1 MFSKIKSYVIIFII
15 LATPLNSLFLSM
27 LVSSPN
33 SSSTILSSDYTEGT
47 GVLSPNAENGLLW
60 SSTSGLT
67 GDLTTS
73 PIIDFNTDSELVQI
87 VYIGTEIGLT
97 KIQVETGN
105 IYWTHPTPGAM
116 LSITPVEDLTGDSNK
131 EVLVTVDNQQFNN
144 TEMLNGLT
152 GEIIWSYR
160 PTETVWQEGIG
171 FSQQET
177 RTWSGLLI
185 EDISG
190 DGTRDMLVSSYKSI
204 FALDAEDGSVL
215 WQQSASNDVWNT
227 ELMDDDVDSDGYD
240 DIVIGSQDGELML
253 LSGEDGSII
262 WEIEAAEEAKYIDQT
277 SGTEFTFKRN
287 VYDVRKCFDMNGDG
301 KKDILTTDENGFCA
315 IFDVVTGGLID
326 RVLAYSSTGAETD
339 QASFGSKDFYNP
351 MSMDVVDD
359 YGMTKV
365 LTASRSDAVFSNLT
379 LSLLNLGMN
388 DLYVDWSI
396 ASVNIEDVRSIATS
410 VATEGNGT
418 YTKMIIPTGTMG
430 SSQFER
436 TIEVYALFNNSL
448 LAQWNLT
455 VLTTE
460 SDFQLDYGDTSDS
473 QYPFSG
479 NHAFFVNDFQGSLE
493 EEVLIYLAGYGLYLL
508 DGDTGDLL
516 WSQIKS
522 AKVKIEPYFD
532 VNFDSTI
539 DILRKEYYY
548 LDQYS
553 IERFRIPR
561 ISMISGDS
569 GEIIWDHEIDYE
581 DRELVGGGYI
591 SILQAED
598 ITNDSIPD
606 LWLAQQEYDNW
617 EFDLVNVSKV
627 KLLDGATGT
636 IVWESLPANSSRV
649 FSKEQLRLTSIST
662 IADQNSDE
670 IQDILVACQ
679 RGYIYC
685 LSGNDSEPIWNIT
698 REAAP
703 FDPHY
708 RNWIPFTPLISSV
721 GNIQGNTTDD
731 FVILGDGQLQLVDS
745 DNFTT
750 VLWSWFNP
758 LGWIDEQ
765 FYRVHINWAQNEL
778 FVILTINKNDKRYTA
793 FIDLITGTL
802 DHEIIGDMNEFNI
815 QFFAADFNL
824 DGTNDHLLHRPYGS
838 EDYMEGTYIINGIT
852 GGTLSFYSP
861 FRPNYDRWFWLVDQL
876 FRLGA
881 DSFVDVYEDIN
892 SDGIPEIVTGFS
904 IGKHN
909 EDDIA
914 QGMAVEII
922 DVTKIPAEAVILYE
936 FVNIERD
943 EYSHPPLLPAG
954 YTRTIGD
961 VTGDGQAEILVS
973 LVTPEGEFKTIILD
987 ISEEGGVWKEITDV
1001 VYDSIILEE
1010 LNGTLDGN
1018 LVLCDLNGRI
1028 RAIDNEFAV
1037 TITDFQVIQKGVGQY
1052 YLEWSSNA
1060 EDVMSKIYIDQEVVS
1075 TVFNSEVEIFLSGGE
1090 HNLTIS
1096 VSDRNGISAF
1106 TNMIVSIERGS
1117 GLLIVWITVGVLT
1130 IGFIGL
1136 KLFFRFKRKEDLTD
1150 FGPDRGGV

>member
-33 SSSTILSSDYTEGT
+33 SSSAILSNDYSEGT
-47 GVLSPNAENGLLW
+47 GDLSPNAENGLLW

-73 PIIDFNTDSELVQI
+73 PIIDFNTENELVQI

-105 IYWTHPTPGAM
+105 IYWTHPTPGAI
-116 LSITPVEDLTGDSNK
+116 LSITPIDDTTGDSSK
-131 EVLVTVDNQQFNN
+131 EVLITVDNQQFNN

-177 RTWSGLLI
+177 RSWSGLLI
-185 EDISG
+185 EDISN
-190 DGTRDMLVSSYKSI
+190 DGTSDVLISSYKSV
-204 FALDAEDGSVL
+204 FALDAEDGSLL

-227 ELMDDDVDSDGYD
+227 ELMEEDVDSDGYD
-240 DIVIGSQDGELML
+240 DIAIGSQDGELIL
-253 LSGEDGSII
+253 LNSQDGSII
-262 WEIEAAEEAKYIDQT
+262 WEIIAAEEAKYIDQT
-277 SGTEFTFKRN
+277 QEIEYTFDRN

-301 KKDILTTDENGFCA
+301 KKDILTTDENGYCA
-315 IFDVVTGGLID
+315 IYDVITGGLID
-326 RVLAYSSTGAETD
+326 RVLAYSRTGTETD

-359 YGMTKV
+359 YGLTKV

-388 DLYVDWSI
+388 DLNVDWSI
-396 ASVNIEDVRSIATS
+396 SSVNIEDVRSIATS

-436 TIEVYALFNNSL
+436 TIEVYALNNSL
-448 LAQWNLT
+448 IAQWNLT

-460 SDFQLDYGDTSDS
+460 SDFQLNFGDTSDS
-473 QYPFSG
+473 QYPYSG
-479 NHAFFVNDFQGSLE
+479 NHAFFVRDFQGSPE
-493 EEVLIYLAGYGLYLL
+493 EEVLIYLAGYGLFLL

-532 VNFDSTI
+532 VNSDSTI

-553 IERFRIPR
+553 NDRFRIPR
-561 ISMISGDS
+561 ITMISGDS
-569 GEIIWDHEIDYE
+569 GETIWDHEIDYE
-581 DRELVGGGYI
+581 DRELVGGGYL

-617 EFDLVNVSKV
+617 EFNLVNVSKV
-627 KLLDGATGT
+627 KLLDGATGA
-636 IVWESLPANSSRV
+636 IVWESLPANGSMVYSR
-649 FSKEQLRLTSIST
+649 EEIRLTSLSP
-662 IADQNSDE
+662 IADQDNDE
-670 IQDILVACQ
+670 IQDILVGCQ
-679 RGYIYC
+679 RGFIYC
-685 LSGNDSEPIWNIT
+685 RSGFDGAPIWNIT
-698 REAAP
+698 RVAP
-703 FDPHY
+703 PFAPNY
-708 RNWIPFTPLISSV
+708 RNWIPYTPIISGV

-731 FVILGDGQLQLVDS
+731 FVILGDGQVQLVDS

-750 VLWSWFNP
+750 VMWSWFNP

-765 FYRVHINWAQNEL
+765 NLKIHINWAQNEL
-778 FVILTINKNDKRYTA
+778 FAIFTINKNDKQYTA
-793 FIDLITGTL
+793 FIDLVTGTL
-802 DHEIIGDMNEFNI
+802 DYEILGEETQFNI

-824 DGTNDHLLHRPYGS
+824 DGTNDHLLYRPWGS
-838 EDYMEGTYIINGIT
+838 EDYMEGIYIIDGIT
-852 GGTLSFYSP
+852 GNVITFYSP
-861 FRPNYDRWFWLVDQL
+861 FRPEFERWYWLVDQL
-876 FRLGA
+876 FRMGA
-881 DSFVDVYEDIN
+881 DSFVDVYEDVTF
-892 SDGIPEIVTGFS
+892 DGIPEIVSGFS

-909 EDDIA
+909 KDEIS
-914 QGMAVEII
+914 QGMVVEII
-922 DVTKIPAEAVILYE
+922 DVTRIPAKAVIEYV
-936 FVNIERD
+936 FVSIEWD
-943 EYSHPPLLPAG
+943 QYSHPPLLPAG
-954 YTRTIGD
+954 YTRNIGD
-961 VTGDGQAEILVS
+961 ITGDGKAEILVS
-973 LVTPEGEFKTIILD
+973 LITPEGEFKSTILD
-987 ISEEGGVWKEITDV
+987 ISEDGGVWKEISNIV
-1001 VYDSIILEE
+1001 FDSIIPQD

-1018 LVLCDLNGRI
+1018 LIVSDLYGRI
-1028 RAIDNEFAV
+1028 RAVDNSFTVTINEFQA
-1037 TITDFQVIQKGVGQY
+1037 IREGVGQY

-1060 EDVMSKIYIDQEVVS
+1060 AGVMSKIYIDHEVVS
-1075 TVFNSEVEIFLSGGE
+1075 TVFTSEVEIFLSGGE
-1090 HNLTIS
+1090 HNLTVS

-1106 TNMIVSIERGS
+1106 TNMIVLIEKGS
-1117 GLLIVWITVGVLT
+1117 GLLIVWLVVGVII

-1150 FGPDRGGV
+1150 FGPDAGGA

>member
-1 MFSKIKSYVIIFII
+1 MFSKIKSYVIILII

-33 SSSTILSSDYTEGT
+33 SSSAILLSKYTEGPGDLT
-47 GVLSPNAENGLLW
+47 PNAENGLLW

-67 GDLTTS
+67 GELTTS
-73 PIIDFNTDSELVQI
+73 PLIDFNTESELEQI

-97 KIQVETGN
+97 KILVENGN
-105 IYWTHPTPGAM
+105 IYWTHPTPGAI
-116 LSITPVEDLTGDSNK
+116 LSITPIEDITGDSNK
-131 EVLVTVDNQQFNN
+131 EVLITIDNQQFNN

-171 FSQQET
+171 FSEQET
-177 RTWSGLLI
+177 RSWSGLLI
-185 EDISG
+185 EDISD
-190 DGTRDMLVSSYKSI
+190 DGTSDVLISSYKSV
-204 FALDAEDGSVL
+204 FALDASDGSLL

-227 ELMDDDVDSDGYD
+227 ELMDDDIDSDGFYD
-240 DIVIGSQDGELML
+240 VVIGSQDGELML
-253 LSGEDGSII
+253 LSGYDGSII
-262 WEIEAAEEAKYIDQT
+262 WDIIAAEEARYIDQT
-277 SGTEFTFKRN
+277 QGIEYTFARN

-301 KKDILTTDENGFCA
+301 KKDILTTDENGYCA
-315 IFDVVTGGLID
+315 IYDVITGGLID
-326 RVLAYSSTGAETD
+326 RVLAYSRTGPEADQST
-339 QASFGSKDFYNP
+339 FGSKDFYNP

-359 YGMTKV
+359 YGLTKV
-365 LTASRSDAVFSNLT
+365 LTAARSDAVFSNLT

-396 ASVNIEDVRSIATS
+396 SSVNIEDVRSIATS
-410 VATEGNGT
+410 VATVGNET
-418 YTKMIIPTGTMG
+418 YTKMIIPTGIMG
-430 SSQFER
+430 SSQFEK

-448 LAQWNLT
+448 IAQWNLT
-455 VLTTE
+455 VLTSE
-460 SDFQLDYGDTSDS
+460 DDFQLNFGDTSDG
-473 QYPFSG
+473 QYPFNG
-479 NHAFFVNDFQGSLE
+479 NHAFFVRDFQGSPE

-532 VNFDSTI
+532 VNSDSTI

-553 IERFRIPR
+553 TDRFRIPR
-561 ISMISGDS
+561 ITMISGDS
-569 GEIIWDHEIDYE
+569 GETIWDHEIDYD

-617 EFDLVNVSKV
+617 EFNLVNVSKV
-627 KLLDGATGT
+627 KLLDGATGA
-636 IVWESLPANSSRV
+636 IIWESLPANSSKVYSR
-649 FSKEQLRLTSIST
+649 EQMRLTSLAT
-662 IADQNSDE
+662 IADQDSDE
-670 IQDILVACQ
+670 IQDILVGCQ
-679 RGYIYC
+679 RSYIYC
-685 LSGNDSEPIWNIT
+685 ISGFDGAPIWNIT

-703 FDPHY
+703 IDPHY
-708 RNWIPFTPLISSV
+708 RFWIPYYPLISGV

-731 FVILGDGQLQLVDS
+731 FVILGDGQVQLVDS

-750 VLWSWFNP
+750 VFWSWFNP

-765 FYRVHINWAQNEL
+765 FFEIHINWPQNEL
-778 FVILTINKNDKRYTA
+778 FAIFTINKNDKQYTV
-793 FIDLITGTL
+793 FIDLVTGTL
-802 DHEIIGDMNEFNI
+802 DHEILGEMNQFNI

-824 DGTNDHLLHRPYGS
+824 DGTNDHLLYRPYGS
-838 EDYMEGTYIINGIT
+838 EDFMEGTYIINGIT
-852 GGTLSFYSP
+852 GSVLSFYST
-861 FRPNYDRWFWLVDQL
+861 FRPGFDRWYWLVDQL
-876 FRLGA
+876 FRIGA
-881 DSFVDVYEDIN
+881 DSFVDVYEDVN
-892 SDGIPEIVTGFS
+892 SDGIPEIVSGFS
-904 IGKHN
+904 IGKHS
-909 EDDIA
+909 EDDLA
-914 QGMAVEII
+914 QGMAIEII
-922 DVTKIPAEAVILYE
+922 DVSTIPAKVVTYE
-936 FVNIERD
+936 FVKIERD
-943 EYSHPPLLPAG
+943 EYSNPPLLPAS

-987 ISEEGGVWKEITDV
+987 ISEEGGVWKEITDI
-1001 VYDSIILEE
+1001 VYDSIIPEE

-1018 LVLCDLNGRI
+1018 LILCDLNGRI

-1037 TITDFQVIQKGVGQY
+1037 TITDFQVIQQGVGQY

-1060 EDVMSKIYIDQEVVS
+1060 EDVMSKIYIDHEVVS
-1075 TVFNSEVEIFLSGGE
+1075 TVFTSEAEIFLSGGE
-1090 HNLTIS
+1090 HNLTVS

-1106 TNMIVSIERGS
+1106 TNMIISIDRGG
-1117 GLLIVWITVGVLT
+1117 GLLLVWLVVGAVTVS
-1130 IGFIGL
+1130 FIGL
-1136 KLFFRFKRKEDLTD
+1136 KIFFRFKRKEDLTD
-1150 FGPDRGGV
+1150 FGPDRGGA

>member
-105 IYWTHPTPGAM
+105 IYWTHPTPGAI

-160 PTETVWQEGIG
+160 PTETVWQEGLG

-190 DGTRDMLVSSYKSI
+190 DGTRDVLVSSYKSV

-215 WQQSASNDVWNT
+215 WQQSASNDVWNS

-262 WEIEAAEEAKYIDQT
+262 WEIEAAMEAKYIDQT

-301 KKDILTTDENGFCA
+301 KKDILTTDENGYCA
-315 IFDVVTGGLID
+315 IYDVVSGGLID
-326 RVLAYSSTGAETD
+326 RVLAYSRTGPETD

-351 MSMDVVDD
+351 LSIDVVDD
-359 YGMTKV
+359 FGLTKV
-365 LTASRSDAVFSNLT
+365 LTAARSDAVFSNLT

-388 DLYVDWSI
+388 DLYVDWSLS
-396 ASVNIEDVRSIATS
+396 SVNIEDVRSIATS

-418 YTKMIIPTGTMG
+418 YTKMIIPTGIMG

-448 LAQWNLT
+448 IAQWNLT
-455 VLTTE
+455 VLSSE
-460 SDFQLDYGDTSDS
+460 SDFQLNFGDTSDD

-479 NHAFFVNDFQGSLE
+479 NHAFFVRDYQGSTE
-493 EEVLIYLAGYGLYLL
+493 EEVLIYLAGNGLYLL

-532 VNFDSTI
+532 VNSDSTI

-548 LDQYS
+548 LDQHS
-553 IERFRIPR
+553 TSRFRIPR
-561 ISMISGDS
+561 ITMISGDS
-569 GEIIWDHEIDYE
+569 GETIWDHEIDYE
-581 DRELVGGGYI
+581 DRELVGGGYL

-617 EFDLVNVSKV
+617 EFNLVNVSKV
-627 KLLDGATGT
+627 KLLDGATGA
-636 IVWESLPANSSRV
+636 IVWESLPANGSGVYSR
-649 FSKEQLRLTSIST
+649 EEIRLTSISP
-662 IADQNSDE
+662 IADQNNDE
-670 IQDILVACQ
+670 IQDILVGCQ
-679 RGYIYC
+679 RGFIYC
-685 LSGNDSEPIWNIT
+685 RSGFDGARIWNIT
-698 REAAP
+698 RVAP
-703 FDPHY
+703 PFAPHF
-708 RNWIPFTPLISSV
+708 RNWIPYTPLISGV

-731 FVILGDGQLQLVDS
+731 FVILGDGQVQLVDS

-765 FYRVHINWAQNEL
+765 NLEIHINWAQNEL
-778 FVILTINKNDKRYTA
+778 FAIFTINKNDKQYTA
-793 FIDLITGTL
+793 FIDLVTGTL
-802 DHEIIGDMNEFNI
+802 DHEILGESTQFNI
-815 QFFAADFNL
+815 QFFVADFNL
-824 DGTNDHLLHRPYGS
+824 DLTNDHLLYRPFGS
-838 EDYMEGTYIINGIT
+838 EDFMEGTYIIDGIT
-852 GGTLSFYSP
+852 GSVLSFYSP
-861 FRPNYDRWFWLVDQL
+861 FRPEYDRWYWLVDQL

-914 QGMAVEII
+914 QGMAIEII

-1018 LVLCDLNGRI
+1018 LVLCDLSGRI

-1037 TITDFQVIQKGVGQY
+1037 TITDFQVIQQGVGQY

-1060 EDVMSKIYIDQEVVS
+1060 EDVMSKIFIDHEVVS
-1075 TVFNSEVEIFLSGGE
+1075 TVFTSEAEIFLSGGE

-1106 TNMIVSIERGS
+1106 TNMIVLIDRGS
-1117 GLLIVWITVGVLT
+1117 GLLLVWIAMGVLT
-1130 IGFIGL
+1130 VGFIGL